1 MENLECQ
8 GIQEGVSLEKF
19 RKREEFM
26 DQEFCKLMLEEVMEV
41 MGKTLVTVLMEFL
54 GKMRYKN
61 QFYKENPYI

>member
-19 RKREEFM
+19 CKREEFM